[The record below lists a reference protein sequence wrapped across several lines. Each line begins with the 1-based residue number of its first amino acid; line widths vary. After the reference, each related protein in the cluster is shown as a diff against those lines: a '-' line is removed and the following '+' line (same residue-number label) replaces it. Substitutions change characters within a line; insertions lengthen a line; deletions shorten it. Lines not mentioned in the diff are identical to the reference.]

1 MTPPEIG
8 GTGKTAAQTGPYS
21 LAPAWLE
28 LCSSRYG
35 YETRAIPLMENGRAA
50 GELTFCVVRSRLFGT
65 RLVSLPFSDETGVR
79 LEPGASAASARNA
92 VAAALDAAAAET
104 GAAYAELRGADA
116 LFADGETEPRFAH
129 AAPYLRLVLD
139 TTRPYEELRNS
150 FHVNLI
156 KNLRKADKSVRVR
169 ETRDPAEVGAV
180 YGIYLR
186 QMRQFGSPPLP
197 SWHFERLLASGLGRL
212 FIATVEN
219 TAAAILFAIER
230 DGTFF
235 ADVNAGLPEFRAFFP
250 KIRLFDETI
259 RLACRSG
266 LRRYDFMRTRRGS
279 GVFEHKKK
287 WGGTEIPINYY
298 FRVYRGEK
306 TPGLDPGEGRFA
318 LGRMLLRRCPLALLR
333 KFGPVIRRHAG
344 K

>member
-1 MTPPEIG
+1 VTPEARQTGNTPPLD
-8 GTGKTAAQTGPYS
+8 GPYS
-21 LAPAWLE
+21 LTPAWLD
-28 LCSSRYG
+28 LCSSLYG
-35 YETRAIPLMENGRAA
+35 YETRSLPILENGRAA
-50 GELTFCVVRSRLFGT
+50 GSLSFCVVRSRLFGT
-65 RLVSLPFSDETGVR
+65 RLISMPFSDETGI
-79 LEPGASAASARNA
+79 LLAPGASAASARNA

-104 GAAYAELRGADA
+104 GADYAELRGADQ
-116 LFADGETEPRFAH
+116 LFPDAGPDERFTGAS
-129 AAPYLRLVLD
+129 PYIRLVLD

-156 KNLRKADKSVRVR
+156 KNLRKADRHVRVR
-169 ETRDPAEVGAV
+169 ETRNPADFAPV

-197 SWHFERLLASGLGRL
+197 AEHFERLLGAGLGRL
-212 FIATVEN
+212 FIASVGDS
-219 TAAAILFAIER
+219 AAAILFAIER

-259 RLACRSG
+259 RLACRAG
-266 LRRYDFMRTRRGS
+266 LRRYDFMRTRPGS
-279 GVFEHKKK
+279 GVYGHKMK

-298 FRVYRGEK
+298 FRVYRGTKKPE
-306 TPGLDPGEGRFA
+306 LDPEQKRFA
-318 LGRMLLRRCPLALLR
+318 LGRLLLRHAPAALLRRLGPAL
-333 KFGPVIRRHAG
+333 RRHAG